1 MPLEYVLIPWVFVKH
16 EISLNIVIYLS
27 YMNISVG
34 YFVNCQLL
42 SQQNLQGF
50 LRNGTWFYSLP

>member
-27 YMNISVG
+27 YMDISVG

-50 LRNGTWFYSLP
+50 LRNGT